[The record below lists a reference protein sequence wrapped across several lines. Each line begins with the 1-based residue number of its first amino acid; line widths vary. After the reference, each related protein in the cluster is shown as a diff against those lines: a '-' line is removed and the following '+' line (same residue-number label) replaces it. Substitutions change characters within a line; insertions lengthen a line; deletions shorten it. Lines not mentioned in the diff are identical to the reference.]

1 MRTLILLTAFVA
13 TSVFADTDIKVNRI
27 EMSSAAVEEVEE
39 TTEKADDTKAPAT
52 DYNSSRSN
60 KRGAQATDYNSS
72 RPNKQGVQADDSGN
86 PKVTP
91 RDAASGLPT
100 GKRQHRT
107 TADFD
112 GDDNED
118 TVETK
123 APVEK
128 ERKEADQAKSKQ

>member
-27 EMSSAAVEEVEE
+27 EMSSAAVEEVDE
-39 TTEKADDTKAPAT
+39 TAEKAEDTKSSVN

-60 KRGAQATDYNSS
+60 KRG
-72 RPNKQGVQADDSGN
+72 VQADDSGN
-86 PKVTP
+86 PIVTP

-100 GKRQHRT
+100 GKRQHRDAASGLPT
-107 TADFD
+107 GKRQHRATADFD
-112 GDDNED
+112 GDDND
-118 TVETK
+118 DAVDTK

-128 ERKEADQAKSKQ
+128 ERKEADKAKSKQ